1 MSMLEGLPRRRRRPD
16 APVVTQPG
24 RRVLSIADPADA
36 DVTELAE
43 AGREVV
49 EVLADDPTVLYVV
62 EPVPLTSG
70 VTGEL
75 VTRPEMEAA
84 LAALEAELRT
94 EIDELAGRIEDLH
107 VSVSFPVPL
116 MQWSTP
122 SPFGRRPIVATYDT
136 TGAQVMGAVSC
147 PPPYNLLIIDWSA
160 PTAGSLELR

>member
-16 APVVTQPG
+16 APVVTQPS
-24 RRVLSIADPADA
+24 RRVLSVADPADA

-70 VTGEL
+70 LTGEL
-75 VTRPEMEAA
+75 VTRDELDAA
-84 LAALEAELRT
+84 LAALEAELRA
-94 EIDELAGRIEDLH
+94 EIDDLADQLDKVHET
-107 VSVSFPVPL
+107 VSFPTPL
-116 MQWSTP
+116 TQWIATHSL
-122 SPFGRRPIVATYDT
+122 GRRPVVAAIDT
-136 TGAQVMGAVSC
+136 TGAQLMCEVSY
-147 PPPYNLLIIDWSA
+147 PALHMVVIDWSA